1 MFFTVGVVYDFDVVV
16 VGVYGIHKGVYD
28 LSFALIGGD
37 IYVFKMVQYILE
49 LLLWRGLFTN
59 C

>member
-1 MFFTVGVVYDFDVVV
+1 MVV

-28 LSFALIGGD
+28 LSFALVGGD